1 MNFGRWCASPPCHA
15 VVDCQFVHRPII
27 VGLTGN
33 IATGKSTVL
42 AYMRQKGAHIIDA
55 DRLAH
60 VALAPDGPAYAAV
73 VAAFGAG
80 ILGVDGQID
89 RRALGR
95 IVFGDAGALQRLEA
109 IVHPAVFALAQAEL
123 AAPAATAAP
132 MVILEA
138 IKLLESGRLLTLCNE
153 VWVVTAAP
161 DVQLAR
167 LLTLRGMSEEE
178 ARQRMAAQSPQ
189 AEKVQRATRVIDN
202 NGTAGAL
209 HAQLDAI
216 WAELIGQSGD
226 VSRFQ

>member
-1 MNFGRWCASPPCHA
+1 
-15 VVDCQFVHRPII
+15 VQRPII

-42 AYMRQKGAHIIDA
+42 AYLRLKGAHIIDA

-60 VALAPDGPAYAAV
+60 VALAPNGPAYAAV
-73 VAAFGAG
+73 AAAFGAG
-80 ILGVDGQID
+80 ITDADGQIA

-95 IVFGDAGALQRLEA
+95 IVFADAGALQRLEA

-123 AAPAATAAP
+123 AATTAP
-132 MVILEA
+132 VVILEA

-167 LLTLRGMSEEE
+167 LLTLRGMSEVE
-178 ARQRMAAQSPQ
+178 AAQRMAAQSPQ
-189 AEKVQRATRVIDN
+189 AEKVKRAMRVIDN
-202 NGTAGAL
+202 NGTTDEL

-216 WAELIGQSGD
+216 WADLLD
-226 VSRFQ
+226 KWAA

>member
-1 MNFGRWCASPPCHA
+1 
-15 VVDCQFVHRPII
+15 VHRPII

-42 AYMRQKGAHIIDA
+42 AYLRQKGAHIIDA

-80 ILGVDGQID
+80 ITGADGQID

-95 IVFGDAGALQRLEA
+95 IVFGDPGALQRLEA

-123 AAPAATAAP
+123 AATTAP
-132 MVILEA
+132 VVILEA

-167 LLTLRGMSEEE
+167 LLTLRGMSEAE
-178 ARQRMAAQSPQ
+178 AMQRMAVQSPQ
-189 AEKVQRATRVIDN
+189 AEKIQRATRVIDN
-202 NGTAGAL
+202 NGTAAEL

-216 WAELIGQSGD
+216 WAELIGQSGN